1 MTMEIPEMYF
11 KQIARLC
18 GQMDRDYR
26 RIAGQTGFQC
36 RGCEDNCCRSLFYH
50 HTFLEFYYLKK
61 GLRSLAPDRRA
72 AVGLRAARICE
83 SMEKAPAGGEQP
95 RFMCPLNE
103 DGRCLLY
110 EFRPMICRLH
120 GVAHSMRL
128 PDGSLRKGPGCAAFE
143 AGSSDPG
150 NPVLDRTPVYQAMAA
165 LEQNLRRELGL
176 THKLKMTV
184 ARIIC
189 SADPV

>member
-1 MTMEIPEMYF
+1 MEIPDIYF
-11 KQIARLC
+11 KQIAQLY
-18 GQMDRDYR
+18 GQMDQAYR
-26 RIAGQTGFQC
+26 RIAEQTGFQC

-50 HTFLEFYYLKK
+50 HTFLEFFYLIK

-72 AVGLRAARICE
+72 AVEHRAARICE
-83 SMEKAPAGGEQP
+83 SAEKSLAGPERP

-128 PDGSLRKGPGCAAFE
+128 PDGRLRKGPGCAAFE
-143 AGSSDPG
+143 ADSADPG
-150 NPVLDRTPVYQAMAA
+150 HPVLDRTPIYQAMAD

-176 THKLKMTV
+176 TRKLKMTV
-184 ARIIC
+184 ARIIG